1 MVCFVGAD
9 PESLAPLAEALFR
22 RRARDEL
29 ASTWRFVGTPPAVD
43 PQVGAALAE
52 LPGPVEP
59 GPGEAYDRT
68 EGFTATVFI
77 GYRNELG
84 FVPLPPGVRAS
95 SEVWPIEPGE
105 PGPERMRTL
114 LKHLDQRAGELLDD
128 LLVDPDTCCGEGCA
142 NCVLDR

>member
-9 PESLAPLAEALFR
+9 PESLAPLTEALFR

-29 ASTWRFVGTPPAVD
+29 ASTWRWVGTPDPVNPLAVE
-43 PQVGAALAE
+43 ALAA

-59 GPGEAYDRT
+59 SAGEAYART
-68 EGFTATVFI
+68 EDFTATVFI
-77 GYRNELG
+77 GYRNNLG

-95 SEVWPIEPGE
+95 VEVWPVEPGE

-114 LKHLDQRAGELLDD
+114 LTELDRRAAQLLDD
-128 LLVDPDTCCGEGCA
+128 LLTDPDTCCGEGCA